1 MVAVVNS
8 VYGGLSS
15 SGGISAAPATPVNTA
30 GLAGGGGQ
38 SISSYLPPVGGGTA
52 NFPGIVGDSN
62 PPTGN
67 GSRSNFGG
75 GDAGPP
81 NIGPL
86 DLQNISNVP
95 KALGGN
101 YVAATQYIV
110 EQFTNTATGQSW
122 YVPRST
128 NNVSDGLL
136 PIDPVFQQQYKLFG
150 PTKFK
155 KVIAFTGG
163 SASDLVTFQTT
174 LNTIVKNTQTNAKA
188 NAQNYLP
195 PRIALPSLPLP

>member
-15 SGGISAAPATPVNTA
+15 SGGISAAPATPVNAA

-38 SISSYLPPVGGGTA
+38 SISSYLPPVGGGTS
-52 NFPGIVGDSN
+52 NFPTKDYAN
-62 PPTGN
+62 PPSGL
-67 GSRSNFGG
+67 GSGSNFGG
-75 GDAGPP
+75 NDAGPP
-81 NIGPL
+81 KFGPL
-86 DLQNISNVP
+86 DLQNIANVP

-101 YVAATQYIV
+101 FVAATQYIV

-136 PIDPVFQQQYKLFG
+136 PIDTVFQQQYKSFG

-163 SASDLVTFQTT
+163 SAVDLVAFQAI

-195 PRIALPSLPLP
+195 PRIVAPSLPFA